1 MKHLGLLLFCAA
13 TTFVVTGSAQAAP
26 NYRVIQW
33 DISRMCQI
41 YDFGWGG
48 RPIPSNYRILTPPMA
63 NFGTALRAK
72 EILRQRGACLI

>member
-41 YDFGWGG
+41 YDF
-48 RPIPSNYRILTPPMA
+48 PSNYRILTPPMA